1 MDSRIKL
8 LLVDDEPAVRRGLR
22 MRLELEPDV
31 EVVGEAGDG
40 SQAVRLAETLDA
52 RVVVMDIEM
61 PVMNGIEATSE
72 ITSRF
77 PGVAIVVLSM
87 HDDAVTVGRARK
99 AGAAAFVAKKTMDD
113 SLIEAIRSAAKSNG
127 GATHDSDPT

>member
-1 MDSRIKL
+1 MENRIKL

-40 SQAVRLAETLDA
+40 ANAVRLAETLNPS
-52 RVVVMDIEM
+52 VVVMDVEM

-72 ITSRF
+72 ITARI
-77 PGVAIVVLSM
+77 PGVAIVVLSI
-87 HDDAVTVGRARK
+87 HDDAAMLRK
-99 AGAAAFVAKKTMDD
+99 VHAAGAHAFVAKHRMDD
-113 SLIEAIRSAAKSNG
+113 GLINAIRSAANEEG
-127 GATHDSDPT
+127 GATRDSD